1 MIFAASAP
9 AQEQDQRMMD
19 RILNPDR
26 ERKNEMSGKSFEGRE
41 FSGKKFSTGD
51 GYTGVK
57 SVQSKEFNTRTFLG
71 IKNPWFGKKVH
82 ETSAASQGMHR
93 YLLGDRSYATREV
106 PVRGVAG
113 TDRQAAVND
122 RTSVQASRAY
132 LARGK
137 AQGAID
143 QQFPSTTGPLS
154 IDEVRELLNRNR

>member
-1 MIFAASAP
+1 MIFAASTS

-19 RILNPDR
+19 RIMNPDR
-26 ERKNEMSGKSFEGRE
+26 ERKNEMSGKSFEGRD
-41 FSGKKFSTGD
+41 FTGKTFSTGD

-57 SVQSKEFNTRTFLG
+57 SAQSKEFNTRKFLG

-82 ETSAASQGMHR
+82 ESGAASQRIHR
-93 YLLGDRSYATREV
+93 YLLGDRSFPTREV

-122 RTSVQASRAY
+122 RTSVQASREY

-143 QQFPSTTGPLS
+143 QQFPSTGPLS